1 MKGNIIHEL
10 NYRTVSWVS
19 PDWLAAHIGNPSF
32 TLVDCRQD
40 GRAYIHEH
48 IPNAIYV
55 NEGLLRVHI
64 GRSPV
69 QWISAEGAQVLF
81 STLGIEEDS
90 PVVVY
95 SECPSFRSSGAAMG
109 DGLEQAFLAYTL
121 ARFGCRKVMLLD
133 GGLTTWR
140 SGNFPLSAEPG
151 ITRPSSCSIDVQ
163 INFLVGYDECRRM
176 KDEPDVIL
184 IDTRPIHLYE
194 GRGPWAKPGHIPG
207 AVNLPATRLTDEKNP
222 ALLRPEEEIRHIL
235 SSCGIT
241 PEKTVI
247 CSSGTGRSATLVFL
261 ILKYFL
267 GYPDVL
273 MYEAGF
279 TEWSSMPDNPVV
291 SGKYP
296 G

>member
-1 MKGNIIHEL
+1 
-10 NYRTVSWVS
+10 
-19 PDWLAAHIGNPSF
+19 
-32 TLVDCRQD
+32 
-40 GRAYIHEH
+40 
-48 IPNAIYV
+48 
-55 NEGLLRVHI
+55 
-64 GRSPV
+64 V

-95 SECPSFRSSGAAMG
+95 SECPSQNSSGAAMG

-133 GGLTTWR
+133 GGLTKWR
-140 SGNFPLSAEPG
+140 SGNLPLSTDPG
-151 ITRPSSCSIDVQ
+151 ITRPSSPTIDVQ

-207 AVNLPATRLTDEKNP
+207 AVNLPATRLTDENNP
-222 ALLRPEEEIRHIL
+222 ALLRPEGEIRNIL

-267 GYPDVL
+267 GYPDVF

>member
-1 MKGNIIHEL
+1 MTGNVVPEL
-10 NYRTVSWVS
+10 NCQTVSWVS
-19 PDWLAAHIGNPSF
+19 PDWLAARIGNPSL

-40 GRAYIHEH
+40 SQAYIHEH
-48 IPNAIYV
+48 IPHAIYV
-55 NEGLLRVHI
+55 HEGSLRVHI

-69 QWISAEGAQVLF
+69 QWVSPEGAQVLF

-95 SECPSFRSSGAAMG
+95 SECPCSQSSGAARG

-133 GGLTTWR
+133 GGLAKWR
-140 SGNFPLSAEPG
+140 SGNRPLSAEPG
-151 ITRPSSCSIDVQ
+151 TTRPSACTIDVQ

-176 KDEPDVIL
+176 KDETDIIL
-184 IDTRPIHLYE
+184 IHTRPKPLYE
-194 GRGPWAKPGHIPG
+194 GKGPWAHPGHIPG
-207 AVNLPATRLTDEKNP
+207 AVNLPATRLMDEENP
-222 ALLRPEEEIRHIL
+222 TLLRPEEEIRRIL

-261 ILKYFL
+261 ILRYFL

-279 TEWSSMPDNPVV
+279 TEWSSMPDNPVMT
-291 SGKYP
+291 GKNP

>member
-1 MKGNIIHEL
+1 
-10 NYRTVSWVS
+10 
-19 PDWLAAHIGNPSF
+19 
-32 TLVDCRQD
+32 
-40 GRAYIHEH
+40 
-48 IPNAIYV
+48 
-55 NEGLLRVHI
+55 
-64 GRSPV
+64 
-69 QWISAEGAQVLF
+69 
-81 STLGIEEDS
+81 
-90 PVVVY
+90 
-95 SECPSFRSSGAAMG
+95 
-109 DGLEQAFLAYTL
+109 
-121 ARFGCRKVMLLD
+121 
-133 GGLTTWR
+133 
-140 SGNFPLSAEPG
+140 
-151 ITRPSSCSIDVQ
+151 
-163 INFLVGYDECRRM
+163 M

-184 IDTRPIHLYE
+184 IDTRPIHFYE

-207 AVNLPATRLTDEKNP
+207 AVNLPATRLMDEKNP